1 MRHLPQRIASLQ
13 PSATLVVAELGA
25 LDQLVACT
33 KYCADVCPAIRE
45 SKAAIIHDSW
55 TADAAQIL
63 ATRPNLVLAS
73 VPYQEKA
80 LTEILKAGVPVLA
93 LAPHSLRD
101 VYADIA
107 LIAGVVGE
115 PGRGEEL
122 IARMQR
128 DITEI
133 SGPAGKA
140 ATRPRVFCEEWGKPI
155 IASQT
160 WVAEL
165 VCFAGGEFLGSP
177 GKQITADEVRAAE
190 PEVIVA
196 AWCGAGDRVP
206 LEKIIRERGWSETP
220 AARAGRV
227 FCVRDELL
235 NTPAPSLVEGLRA
248 LAWACHPEVF
258 ERPQGIR
265 QIGVNVPSLRDSGI

>member
-1 MRHLPQRIASLQ
+1 MSHLPQRIASLQ

-25 LDQLVACT
+25 LHRLVACT
-33 KYCADVCPAIRE
+33 KYCADVCPAIAE

-55 TADAAQIL
+55 TADASQIL
-63 ATRPNLVLAS
+63 ATRPDLVLAS

-80 LTEILKAGVPVLA
+80 LAEILKAGVPVLA

-115 PGRGEEL
+115 ADRGERMIE
-122 IARMQR
+122 RMQS
-128 DITEI
+128 EI
-133 SGPAGKA
+133 AQISKRAAQAGA
-140 ATRPRVFCEEWGKPI
+140 CPRVFCEEWGKPI
-155 IASQT
+155 IASQP

-165 VCFAGGEFLGSP
+165 VCFAGGDFLGSP
-177 GKQITADEVRAAE
+177 GKQIAADEVRDSA

-220 AARAGRV
+220 AARSGRV

-235 NTPAPSLVEGLRA
+235 NTPAPSLIGGLKA
-248 LAWACHPEVF
+248 LAWACHPELF
-258 ERPQGIR
+258 PPSDGIR
-265 QIGVNVPSLRDSGI
+265 QIGTEIGNGMVD